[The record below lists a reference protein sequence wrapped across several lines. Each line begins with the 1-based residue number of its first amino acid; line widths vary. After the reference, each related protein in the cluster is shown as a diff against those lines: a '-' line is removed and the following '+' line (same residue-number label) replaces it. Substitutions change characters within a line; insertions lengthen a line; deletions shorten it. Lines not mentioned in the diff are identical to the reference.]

1 MKILKKELERI
12 YLDFASQTMPSKKV
26 LIEMKKVS
34 GKNFNPNNIYTEGI
48 LAEKVLNEAR
58 ERMAK
63 VFVVKAR
70 EIYFTN
76 NATLSCAGAIL
87 GTVLF
92 YKNNFNF
99 ENNIYIK
106 PHIITSNIEHSA
118 VLENIKYLERLG
130 EIEVTYLKCDE
141 FGIINVSY
149 LLKEIKE
156 NTILISIMYANNEVG
171 TIQDIK
177 NIGKGIR
184 EWKKKNGKELFSYP
198 YFHTDASQ
206 AGNYLSLSIQS
217 LGVDMLSLNGSK
229 IYGPKSSALLFKKEN
244 INILPFYF
252 GGGQERKIFSGT
264 VDVERVFG
272 LAVAFEEAQKK
283 VKNTKF
289 LEKVAMKRNLLLK
302 NILKNIPEAKMIGAF
317 SENEWKE
324 NNKSLGKNEREIKR
338 LPNNIS
344 LWLPD
349 FNSDEAVIRLSEKGF
364 AISAGSACSTK
375 ENNYSHVI
383 FAILKDKKIAKETI
397 RVSIDNNTK
406 EKDLERF
413 SKVLKEIYYK
423 FKNK

>member
-1 MKILKKELERI
+1 MKILKKEKKELEKI

-26 LIEMKKVS
+26 LSEMKKVS
-34 GKNFNPNNIYTEGI
+34 GKNFNPNNIYTEGV
-48 LAEKVLNEAR
+48 LAEKVLSEAR

-283 VKNTKF
+283 VKNKKF
-289 LEKVAMKRNLLLK
+289 LEKVALKRNLFLK

-317 SENEWKE
+317 SENYWRE
-324 NNKSLGKNEREIKR
+324 NKR

-344 LWLPD
+344 LWLPN

-364 AISAGSACSTK
+364 AVSAGSACSAK
-375 ENNYSHVI
+375 DDDYSHVI

-397 RVSIDNNTK
+397 RVSIDDNTR